1 MSSIKSHLMAT
12 IFESLFCW
20 MMLYVDYSLFENDS
34 IQLFGGEFCRNP
46 ESEEGSCLK
55 FPQVFLMSIRLILSV
70 RR

>member
-46 ESEEGSCLK
+46 ESEEGSNLK
-55 FPQVFLMSIRLILSV
+55 FPQVF
-70 RR
+70 